1 MPRSAC
7 AGLSAHIVLIAA
19 ALSIAVAPLCAQQ
32 AYISRY
38 DLFTGY
44 TFLDSPHVGLFEN
57 GFHAQAGFRPL
68 TWASLGVD
76 YSISAGDLTLTPN
89 LLLPALQQQL
99 GGELGGLAAAG
110 QIPASYQLVVP
121 AHSRTQ
127 TLAAG
132 PQFSCHHWQHFTLF
146 ARPSIGAIHEK
157 ATPQPADPIAALVA
171 SQLAPAG
178 YKTDWTA
185 FYGFGGG
192 IDLLLSK
199 HFAIRTQADLVYDHL
214 FNDLLKDGR
223 FTVRFSVGPCF
234 NFGKN
239 VAR

>member
-1 MPRSAC
+1 MPRSAY
-7 AGLSAHIVLIAA
+7 AARSAWPILIAA
-19 ALSIAVAPLCAQQ
+19 LLLISAPPVWGQQ
-32 AYISRY
+32 DYISRY

-57 GFHAQAGFRPL
+57 GFHAQAGYRL
-68 TWASLGVD
+68 RTWVSLGVD

-99 GGELGGLAAAG
+99 GAELGGLATAG
-110 QIPASYQLVVP
+110 QIPPTYQLVVP

-127 TLAAG
+127 TFAAG
-132 PQFSCHHWQHFTLF
+132 PQLATHHWQHFTLF
-146 ARPSIGAIHEK
+146 VRPSIGAIHEL
-157 ATPQPADPIAALVA
+157 ATPHPGDPIAALVA

-178 YKTDWTA
+178 NKTDWTA

-192 IDLLLSK
+192 IDVLLSK
-199 HFAIRTQADLVYDHL
+199 HIAVRTQADLVYDHL

-223 FTVRFSVGPCF
+223 FTVRFSAGPCF

-239 VAR
+239 VAK

>member
-1 MPRSAC
+1 MPRFAF
-7 AGLSAHIVLIAA
+7 AGRVAWLIPIAASLLIAA
-19 ALSIAVAPLCAQQ
+19 CPAWGQQ
-32 AYISRY
+32 SYISRY

-57 GFHAQAGFRPL
+57 GFHMQAGYRPR
-68 TWASLGVD
+68 TWVSLGVD
-76 YSISAGDLTLTPN
+76 YSVSAGDLTLTPN

-99 GGELGGLAAAG
+99 GAELGGLVAEGA
-110 QIPASYQLVVP
+110 IPPTYQLVVP
-121 AHSRTQ
+121 AHSLTQ
-127 TLAAG
+127 TFAAG
-132 PQFSCHHWQHFTLF
+132 PQLASHHWQHFTLF
-146 ARPSIGAIHEK
+146 VRPSIGAIHEK
-157 ATPQPADPIAALVA
+157 ATPHPTDPIATLVA
-171 SQLAPAG
+171 QQLAPPG

-192 IDLLLSK
+192 FDVLLSK

-239 VAR
+239 LVK